1 MTPRRRRALN
11 GVLLAVLLVVAVAA
25 IFHRPLL
32 RLAAEVLVVND
43 PPQHADAIVVVAGGT
58 PSREAVAAD
67 LFREGWAPRV
77 VVSRPYMPP
86 EVRELNTLGVR
97 PLDLQAEAR
106 VTLEKYGVPAD
117 RIVSLGVTVM
127 TTEPELAVVHDW
139 ARAAGDRRVI
149 LVTSSAHTRRV
160 QVIWSRESR
169 QSHIEGL
176 VVAAPSSEF
185 AIDDWWH
192 RRRAAE
198 ALLHE
203 YLGLLAIYL
212 GISPLL
218 H

>member
-1 MTPRRRRALN
+1 MPGRRRLTN
-11 GVLLAVLLVVAVAA
+11 GVLLAALLAVAVLAT
-25 IFHRPLL
+25 FHRPLL
-32 RLAAEVLVVND
+32 RLAGTVLVVND
-43 PPQHADAIVVVAGGT
+43 PPRHADAIVVVAGGT
-58 PSREAVAAD
+58 PSREAVAAA

-86 EVRELNTLGVR
+86 EMRELNALGVR
-97 PLDLQAEAR
+97 SLDLQGEAR
-106 VTLEKYGVPAD
+106 LTLEKYGVPAD

-149 LVTSSAHTRRV
+149 LVTSPAHTRRV
-160 QVIWSRESR
+160 QVIWARASR

-185 AIDDWWH
+185 SVDDWWR

-212 GISPLL
+212 GISPLM